1 MAGRGWRWQ
10 NYGCLWMVARFSNAH
25 NKHQKLD
32 LDTLPSTRNI
42 LQIELF
48 FEAMALNAIVEEI
61 MKDDTTAT
69 VYANDGSSWSRVRSY
84 IVQSLTMNGE
94 QRPLPSFGIF
104 KESRESLAELEA
116 TTLKILFAASFHR
129 YSEKAYSTELIL

>member
-32 LDTLPSTRNI
+32 LDTLPSMRNI

-48 FEAMALNAIVEEI
+48 FEATAFNAIVEEI

-69 VYANDGSSWSRVRSY
+69 VYALCQRLVFLKNRGNHWLSWKQPHLKYYLQHLFRD
-84 IVQSLTMNGE
+84 
-94 QRPLPSFGIF
+94 
-104 KESRESLAELEA
+104 
-116 TTLKILFAASFHR
+116 TLRRH
-129 YSEKAYSTELIL
+129 TQPN